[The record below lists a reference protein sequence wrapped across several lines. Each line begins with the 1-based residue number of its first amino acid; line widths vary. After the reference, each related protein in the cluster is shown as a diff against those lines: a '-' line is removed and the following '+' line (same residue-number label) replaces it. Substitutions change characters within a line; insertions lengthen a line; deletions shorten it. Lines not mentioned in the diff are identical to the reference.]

1 MTPFLPFPCTK
12 LRHLIGFTKKNA
24 PFYVSF
30 CHIFV
35 IILMFANAF
44 SAFCKTHVASATP
57 KRDTLQGAV
66 LRACL
71 LALYAENPVSLR
83 TKTCKG
89 ESRDPPLREA
99 VVAVKVVIS
108 PSLRSS
114 MRRRFARRW
123 CGWPLKQSLCWQ
135 PRRLLCK

>member
-35 IILMFANAF
+35 IILMFVNAF

-57 KRDTLQGAV
+57 KRDTLQGVV

-99 VVAVKVVIS
+99 VMAVKVVIS

-114 MRRRFARRW
+114 MRRRSARRW
-123 CGWPLKQSLCWQ
+123 CGLSLKRFRCRQL
-135 PRRLLCK
+135 RRRP